1 MKTSSPDVD
10 LERVRRLKER
20 EDARFLA
27 EHPRSMEHLRRARSS
42 MPLGVPVAWMK
53 FLYDHPPM
61 VVAEAEGASF
71 TDLDGR
77 SYLDF
82 NFAITA
88 AFCGHTPE
96 PVIDAVSER
105 IRRGTVFQLPTE
117 DAIWVAEE
125 LARRFGVPFWQF
137 TLSASQANAEVIRL
151 ARLATGREKVL
162 VFGGK
167 YHGHLDDTL
176 GVLSRGEVQ
185 PEYLGISAR
194 NLDRTLI
201 VPFNDIESVK
211 AALLSEDVAL
221 VLAEPAL
228 TNVGIVLPDPNFHAA
243 LRELCRATGTLL
255 AIDETQTQACAFGG
269 LTRAWSL
276 DPDVIVLGKSLGGGV
291 PVAAYGMG
299 PVLSELIDR
308 PARAYEVVGEV
319 VDEPAIGG
327 TLFANALSLAA
338 CRAALEGVMTEASYK
353 RAVELGGRLADGIDG
368 TIRRAGLAW
377 TTYRLF
383 TRSGYTFAPTLPRNA
398 ADSSAADIPSVRHL
412 ARVYMVNRGI
422 WEFGWWAGPMVSL
435 ATGEEDVDAY
445 LGVFEE
451 FLADLLDTPALV
463 SA

>member
-61 VVAEAEGASF
+61 VVADAEGASF

-125 LARRFGVPFWQF
+125 L
-137 TLSASQANAEVIRL
+137 
-151 ARLATGREKVL
+151 
-162 VFGGK
+162 
-167 YHGHLDDTL
+167 
-176 GVLSRGEVQ
+176 
-185 PEYLGISAR
+185 
-194 NLDRTLI
+194 
-201 VPFNDIESVK
+201 
-211 AALLSEDVAL
+211 AL